1 MRIYQIALF
10 FILLLSYPCA
20 TFAQDTVFNRVVT
33 VERDYQP
40 EVEEAQ
46 AISTTP
52 TFIQYTPQLNP
63 VVYSTYSEP
72 LAVGYN
78 LPTLPASENRFTS
91 PSPLNGMVEGAFG
104 HRNTHFLFGYRL
116 QKNNTSLDLYANHEA
131 YWGRDALSQS
141 VVGLQLTHH
150 FRGADFYLGVEADN
164 DAYAYR
170 PTFDW
175 RVLCTGDAHIGIKST
190 NHHPFQYRIQT
201 GYTAFVAAD
210 RALEHHVKSHI
221 DLWWSNQRHSSGVK
235 AYVQN
240 TLYSIF
246 DLQRTVSPRH
256 AMRFEPFYEYKD
268 KHIYLHAGVNLDMNI
283 GAGELLSTVDNLSFA
298 PSPNVRFE
306 WHTAN
311 NLFHVYAN
319 AMGTYGLSSLE
330 EYLGYNRYLN
340 VEQGLTWQYPRA
352 YTPVDAQLGFKLRPI
367 KTLLIDIYG
376 GYAYLYNAYN
386 MEAVLDENGH
396 LTDYIL
402 WLKNYQRW
410 KVGASVHYHYRD
422 IVELNV
428 AGNYYFYQQD
438 PIPSMDP
445 NDPYF
450 QENRIKGTTIF
461 DRPNWDLTAR
471 IDVHIDSK
479 WSIYSDNYFAGSR
492 WAYTSLG
499 KAQLRPIIALNIG
512 CRYTVNKRLSAYVQL
527 QDYLHRKNDIFYGYQ
542 SQGCHFLA
550 GVKYRF

>member
-1 MRIYQIALF
+1 MLF
-10 FILLLSYPCA
+10 GYLCA

-52 TFIQYTPQLNP
+52 TFIQYTPKLNP

-72 LAVGYN
+72 LSIGYN

-116 QKNNTSLDLYANHEA
+116 QKNNTSLDLYANHDA
-131 YWGRDALSQS
+131 YWGKDALSQS
-141 VVGLQLTHH
+141 AVGVQVTHH
-150 FRGADFYLGVEADN
+150 FRGADLYYGLKADN
-164 DAYAYR
+164 EAYAYR
-170 PTFDW
+170 PIFDW
-175 RVLCTGDAHIGIKST
+175 RALCNGDAHIGIRST
-190 NHHPFQYRIQT
+190 NYHSFQYRIQT
-201 GYTAFVAAD
+201 GDTAFVATDWAV
-210 RALEHHVKSHI
+210 EHHAKSHI
-221 DLWWSNQRHSSGVK
+221 DLWWSNQKHSSGVK
-235 AYVQN
+235 SYIQN
-240 TLYSIF
+240 TFYSVLDNQPI
-246 DLQRTVSPRH
+246 TSPRH
-256 AMRFEPFYEYKD
+256 AMRFEPFYEYNN
-268 KHIYLHAGVNLDMNI
+268 KHIYLHAGINLDMNV
-283 GAGELLSTVDNLSFA
+283 GTGELLSKVDNLSFA

-306 WHTAN
+306 WHTTN
-311 NLFHVYAN
+311 NLFHIYAN

-330 EYLGYNRYLN
+330 EYMGYNRYLN
-340 VEQGLTWQYPRA
+340 IGQGLAWQYPRA

-386 MEAVLDENGH
+386 MEAVLDENGR

-410 KVGASVHYHYRD
+410 KVGASLHYHYRD

-438 PIPSMDP
+438 PIPPMDP

-461 DRPNWDLTAR
+461 DRPNWDLKAR
-471 IDVHIDSK
+471 LDVHINSK

-527 QDYLHRKNDIFYGYQ
+527 EDYLHRKNDIFYGYQ

-550 GVKYRF
+550 GVKYLF